1 MVDWLHCQKSQ
12 RRLMR
17 GLWKFLPWWFHSSS
31 WQIDSDSF
39 QFSKFE
45 FHCLHFNINKI
56 LSCEIR
62 SYWTLHNLWL
72 KLGSEYHLC
81 VFMDSCQQVFSYLL
95 QRKLI
100 GRSERVASLPGT
112 SCKVGVIS
120 LPGTCAP
127 VASLEY
133 EKKNQSD
140 CVARVSGPLH
150 KIPSNNPHKTSPT
163 LCVLAAKKQHFY
175 KKLWNVIGRKNS
187 NIHSSLWVIPKLQ
200 VDEFDQTGCSAP
212 NSF

>member
-1 MVDWLHCQKSQ
+1 
-12 RRLMR
+12 MR
-17 GLWKFLPWWFHSSS
+17 GLWEFLPWWFHSIS

-45 FHCLHFNINKI
+45 FHCPHFTINKI
-56 LSCEIR
+56 LPSEIW
-62 SYWTLHNLWL
+62 SYWTLHTLWL
-72 KLGSEYHLC
+72 KLGTEYHLC
-81 VFMDSCQQVFSYLL
+81 VIMDSCQQVFSYLL
-95 QRKLI
+95 QRKIL

-112 SCKVGVIS
+112 SCKRLCFFYSNLCSWWLAKLVWFS

-140 CVARVSGPLH
+140 CMARVSGPLH

-163 LCVLAAKKQHFY
+163 LCVLAAKKKHSLLQKALKCDGKKKFQH
-175 KKLWNVIGRKNS
+175 S
-187 NIHSSLWVIPKLQ
+187 
-200 VDEFDQTGCSAP
+200 
-212 NSF
+212 